1 MALLKTLLDNIERA
15 AFVPLIDEKRSS
27 GQRMLEIHYGEASH
41 PGKIRPNNED
51 AVGSY
56 IPPTRSKVRSHGYL
70 FALADGVG
78 SSDHGEVAAATAIS
92 VVLRDFAKAQEDAM
106 LSTLLPYLMQ
116 QANSAIYHRML
127 SPRYL
132 NKKMATTLLLC
143 ALRYDQAIVS
153 HVGDSRC
160 YLIRGGRPRL
170 ITQDH
175 TVLNEQK
182 RNGVLSPRQVEE
194 MEDNQELAR
203 SLGPDILVTADTA
216 VFNLMA
222 GDVLVLCTDGL
233 HRVLTDSEI
242 AAVASKKKGAGEIA
256 RDLVS
261 RAVTL
266 DGSQN
271 TTVQVILIKAVERV
285 GTGRRFPF
293 LVSD

>member
-27 GQRMLEIHYGEASH
+27 GQRMLEIHYGQASH
-41 PGKIRPNNED
+41 PGKIHPNNED

-56 IPPTRSKVRSHGYL
+56 IPPTRSQVRSHGYL

-92 VVLRDFAKAQEDAM
+92 VVLRDFAKAQEGAM

>member
-56 IPPTRSKVRSHGYL
+56 IPPTRSQVRSHGYL

>member
-56 IPPTRSKVRSHGYL
+56 IPPTRSQVRSHGYL

-92 VVLRDFAKAQEDAM
+92 VVLRDFAKAQEGAM